1 MIRVETRDEIHE
13 ELMAQLPGWFK
24 PRLEYIAI
32 MRGWSAVLSGITE
45 DADKIYKNM
54 FVQTADSDTL
64 RRWERVL
71 GIIYDPAADDD
82 YRRQMIMSKL
92 RQIAPFTI
100 WHLQDK
106 LTEYFGDD
114 YELEVDTITDTIK
127 IFVTSDRYGAVNLL
141 YDLIWS
147 YVPAHLAVY
156 ANQQVSVYVP
166 GRLLLGARTMHTIE
180 QTIGG

>member
-13 ELMAQLPGWFK
+13 ELMAQLPRWFK

-32 MRGWSAVLSGITE
+32 MRGWAAELSGITE

-54 FVQTADSDTL
+54 FIQTADSDTL

-71 GIIYDPAADDD
+71 GIVYDPAADED

-92 RQIAPFTI
+92 RQIAPFTF
-100 WHLQDK
+100 WDLRDK
-106 LTEYFGDD
+106 LT
-114 YELEVDTITDTIK
+114 ELEVDTITDTIK
-127 IFVTSDRYGAVNLL
+127 IFVSSDRYGAVNLL